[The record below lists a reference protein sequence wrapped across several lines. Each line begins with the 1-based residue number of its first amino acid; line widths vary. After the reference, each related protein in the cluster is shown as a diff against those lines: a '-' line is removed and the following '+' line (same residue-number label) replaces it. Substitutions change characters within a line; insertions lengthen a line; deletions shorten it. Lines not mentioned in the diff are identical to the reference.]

1 MRHFVGLSLAVAAL
15 TRSVGMTTT
24 TAALVPLPGIGHATG
39 THLCG
44 ALSAAVAVTKITVA
58 ADDYAGSAAGAQVA
72 SWGWLH
78 RQIGPTGLGSLFQF
92 RYEPGAV

>member
-44 ALSAAVAVTKITVA
+44 ALSAAVAVTAITVH
-58 ADDYAGSAAGAQVA
+58 AGLPTDVCATVLMLCGQAPAETAQRA
-72 SWGWLH
+72 P
-78 RQIGPTGLGSLFQF
+78 R
-92 RYEPGAV
+92 